1 MKLYY
6 KAGACSLASHIALS
20 EAGVPFETESV
31 DLATK
36 VTATGADFTKVNP
49 KGYVPALLL
58 DDGTV
63 LTEGVAI
70 MQYVADL
77 RPATG
82 IAPANGTMERYR
94 LQEWLHYIGSEVHK
108 SFGPLFGPFPE
119 EAKTA
124 LKERIRKRLGELDK
138 HLAGRQW
145 LLDRFSVEVRRHRP
159 VALSQRDG
167 LPGARRGAS
176 QGAGHAQ
183 GRGPAGLMRTRPGA
197 VRRARPASGGDR
209 DLASP
214 RDALDC
220 GV

>member
-49 KGYVPALLL
+49 KGYVPALRL

-138 HLAGRQW
+138 HLAGREW
-145 LLDRFSVEVRRHRP
+145 LLDRFSVADGYAFTVVSWSKYVDIDLAPYPNVTAYLQR
-159 VALSQRDG
+159 VA
-167 LPGARRGAS
+167 
-176 QGAGHAQ
+176 
-183 GRGPAGLMRTRPGA
+183 
-197 VRRARPASGGDR
+197 ARPKVQA
-209 DLASP
+209 
-214 RDALDC
+214 ALKAE
-220 GV
+220 GLLG

>member
-145 LLDRFSVEVRRHRP
+145 LLDRFSVADGYAFTVVSWSKYVDISLDPYPNVKAYLGR
-159 VALSQRDG
+159 VA
-167 LPGARRGAS
+167 
-176 QGAGHAQ
+176 
-183 GRGPAGLMRTRPGA
+183 
-197 VRRARPASGGDR
+197 ARPKVQ
-209 DLASP
+209 
-214 RDALDC
+214 DALKAE
-220 GV
+220 GLLG

>member
-138 HLAGRQW
+138 HLAGREW
-145 LLDRFSVEVRRHRP
+145 LLDRFSVADGYAFTVVSWSKYVDIDLSPYPNVTAYLER
-159 VALSQRDG
+159 VA
-167 LPGARRGAS
+167 
-176 QGAGHAQ
+176 
-183 GRGPAGLMRTRPGA
+183 
-197 VRRARPASGGDR
+197 ARPKVQATLKAEGLLG
-209 DLASP
+209 
-214 RDALDC
+214 
-220 GV
+220 

>member
-138 HLAGRQW
+138 HLAGRAW
-145 LLDRFSVEVRRHRP
+145 LLDRFSVADGYAFTVVSWSKYVDIDLAPYPNVTAYLDR
-159 VALSQRDG
+159 VA
-167 LPGARRGAS
+167 
-176 QGAGHAQ
+176 
-183 GRGPAGLMRTRPGA
+183 
-197 VRRARPASGGDR
+197 ARPKVQA
-209 DLASP
+209 
-214 RDALDC
+214 ALKAE
-220 GV
+220 GLLG

>member
-49 KGYVPALLL
+49 KGYVPALRL

-138 HLAGRQW
+138 HLAGREW
-145 LLDRFSVEVRRHRP
+145 LLDRFSVADGYAFTVVSWSKYVDIDLSPYPNVTAYLER
-159 VALSQRDG
+159 VA
-167 LPGARRGAS
+167 
-176 QGAGHAQ
+176 
-183 GRGPAGLMRTRPGA
+183 
-197 VRRARPASGGDR
+197 ARPKVQATLKAEGLLG
-209 DLASP
+209 
-214 RDALDC
+214 
-220 GV
+220 